1 MKRQLYCCKSYVA
14 VSFILKISMSVEE
27 KNMSRGK
34 KQVKQKINM
43 ERSKTSKSPAD
54 MVGIFCDIRFYFL
67 LSSAG
72 RMDYGISE
80 L

>member
-34 KQVKQKINM
+34 KQVKQKITWK
-43 ERSKTSKSPAD
+43 EVKRQKVLLIWS
-54 MVGIFCDIRFYFL
+54 VFL
-67 LSSAG
+67 
-72 RMDYGISE
+72 
-80 L
+80 